1 VLPRRSRRGSDAS
14 AEWEQGKDPMSKL
27 KTTFLAGAAGLLLAG
42 GAMAGEPLRLTA
54 DQLDQVTGAAKLKI
68 KVQLS
73 WAAATSEA
81 MAAGGSSANISTSNS
96 AGTKDTLNSSTTP
109 SSETISVTATRDAKS
124 ATSASAT
131 GSSAAPGATAAG
143 GGYSSAGDLTII
155 KVKYTGSNNNT

>member
-1 VLPRRSRRGSDAS
+1 M
-14 AEWEQGKDPMSKL
+14 KKL
-27 KTTFLAGAAGLLLAG
+27 TTTFLAGAAGLLLAG

-96 AGTKDTLNSSTTP
+96 ASTSDTLNQTSTSSSAGTSMTLST
-109 SSETISVTATRDAKS
+109 SSIRQASS
-124 ATSASAT
+124 ATSANASGTSSLAT
-131 GSSAAPGATAAG
+131 G
-143 GGYSSAGDLTII
+143 GGYSSAGDLFLKIDF
-155 KVKYTGSNNNT
+155 KS